1 MSRTRKPDFP
11 PSVVNRRRA
20 GMGPAGDTTGN
31 STLESQMFRWC
42 SPRRLGP
49 AVLAA
54 LVTLIAVHSQPERA
68 RAADAP
74 DATAV
79 ARARETVKLLD
90 DLHKGYVVTITATY
104 VRAQEVTPAATV
116 AKKVFQHMEAN
127 GHGSGRLIDVT
138 GKPYREENVART
150 EFEKKAAAAIKSGKP
165 YLDEVGT
172 KDGKPVLRA
181 ATVVPVV
188 MKQCLNC
195 HTNHKEGDAI
205 GALIY
210 EIPIK

>member
-1 MSRTRKPDFP
+1 MS
-11 PSVVNRRRA
+11 
-20 GMGPAGDTTGN
+20 
-31 STLESQMFRWC
+31 RWC
-42 SPRRLGP
+42 SPRRLGL

-54 LVTLIAVHSQPERA
+54 LVTLIATRSHSQRA
-68 RAADAP
+68 RAADTP
-74 DATAV
+74 DPAAV
-79 ARARETVKLLD
+79 ARARDTVKLLD

-138 GKPYREENVART
+138 GKPFREVNVAQT
-150 EFEKKAAAAIKSGKP
+150 DFEKRAAAAIKSGKP
-165 YLDEVGT
+165 YVDEVGT

-195 HTNHKEGDAI
+195 HTNHKEGDVI